1 MMSQLLKTLQKQKE
15 KTSQAPSLGG
25 FEYRLALVRKQA
37 LGQDIKEGKPL
48 HRKLKRKK
56 VRMSQDTLQHD

>member
-48 HRKLKRKK
+48 HRKL
-56 VRMSQDTLQHD
+56 